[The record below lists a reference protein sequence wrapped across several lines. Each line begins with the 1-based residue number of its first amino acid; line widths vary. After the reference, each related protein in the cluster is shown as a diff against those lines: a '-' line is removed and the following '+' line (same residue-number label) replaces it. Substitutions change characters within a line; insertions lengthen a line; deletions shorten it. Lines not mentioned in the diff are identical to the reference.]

1 MISSKKNLQKKF
13 LALLV
18 LCYSYGFS
26 QQAAPALPTS
36 KVKETVAC
44 TKGYNHKGHS
54 KHTSSS
60 NKMSRANSPDTF
72 AGWASYSGANLVAK
86 LKETTDYDT
95 NLRPLFDYGQYGGSL
110 FSSTNIKAVA
120 DAVYN
125 MSASYDGSE
134 SSGMLGL
141 VTYLHC
147 ASYHEFFQ
155 TEITL
160 NTEAKSAYKLA
171 IQYLSKNDNLW
182 ITTEYGLGVLDEF
195 LIMCDYDGLRDKDF
209 VLNVIKTAIRNLTE
223 KDNWRAVVS
232 DQQML
237 TKYIT
242 AYNRIFFLMFR
253 GMQPVDV
260 AYEASLNNDPEFLQ
274 LLSNLAT
281 DKELR
286 TENEDLALMVNN
298 AIGEM
303 TRTADSSDVLKDQ
316 TEPFI
321 AEIAQSYDRLT
332 PNWYKSI
339 KSINESGN
347 CAKYNLCVNMDDITA
362 EVEAMLFPNTFTF
375 DDGRLKVRT
384 PLDYKTVQELYYASK
399 QVQTQFFRALATD
412 EPVTGDPNLN
422 LNMVVY
428 GTMKDYHD
436 WQTILN
442 GLATNNGGM
451 YIERGATFYTYQR
464 TFTESTF
471 SLEELFRH
479 EYVHYLQGRYI
490 ANGFWGST
498 DFYKDE
504 RLVWF
509 EEGMA
514 EHFAGSTDNDGVR
527 IRESQGSNVKNEGAS
542 EYMTVNEVLNASYA
556 GGFKFYRYGNM
567 LWSYWF
573 KNDINTARKLINLV
587 RADDVAGFDTEINR
601 LESDYTLQANYLNY
615 LNNVVIDDNNWWE
628 VVTPWEVDDF
638 FVVGNIADIETEF
651 EAITSK
657 DVSVTLDAST
667 SIRRFKVT
675 GSLNSGQFETEL
687 NDLMTQ
693 LKSSPTV
700 NNFDYIGGY
709 YKEISGS
716 NATFVI
722 TGSLR
727 DATVSDTPIADFSS
741 DLPSTIV
748 GGTIQFT
755 NESTGYINSYTWSFP
770 GGTPST
776 STEKNPTVVYDT
788 AGTHS
793 VTLTVTSAKSGNNT
807 RTKNNFIK
815 VHAKSSTTYCDT
827 SQGSTGTGI
836 IRVIFSTLDN
846 ISAPQNPANYSDYTS
861 YAAEVKRNKTYPITI
876 EAANTAWPDNAVKV
890 WIDWNQNGDFTDAG
904 EAVFSYEKISETGN
918 ITIPSDAALGITRM
932 RVRYG
937 YGDGKIL
944 EPCGYDDY
952 FGEVE
957 DYSINVGIAAATITW
972 AGTTSTDFSEATNWD
987 TNTIP
992 TSYDD
997 VIIPSGLTN
1006 YPVISTATE
1015 VKTLTIAS
1023 GATLIANAALTGTV
1037 TYTRNLPTDNW
1048 YLVASPLKYETI
1060 ERLNQ
1065 NNTFA
1070 SGTGTNIG
1078 LAPYKNNGTA
1088 WNYLSN
1094 TSKGN
1099 ITSGQGYSVKLKNA
1113 ANLVFT
1119 GSINSTAVNYGIT
1132 KGANDFNLI
1141 GNPYTSYVKLGD
1153 FFKDNATGTVLSEAT
1168 IWLWNQNT
1176 NSYDLK
1182 LGAADANYQIAPG
1195 QGFFV
1200 SANANTQVTF
1210 SKENQSHQSATFQRQ
1225 AKTQINL
1232 SVRENQN
1239 NTVKSTKLYYL
1250 NGVTTGFDNG
1260 YDGSVFGGT
1269 TTNYALYS
1277 QLVSNTN
1284 GKNYAVQSLP
1294 INDLENTIVP
1304 IGLKAKAG
1312 KKIVFSAESMNL
1324 PENVSIYLEDKQ
1336 NNTFTNLSKENY
1348 TVTLTTDASQ
1358 VGQFYLHTSSRELD
1372 ASIQTPANFSELT
1385 VYKSSKS
1392 ALTVSGLQAKK
1403 ASVIIYSIQG
1413 KQVFST
1419 DIISK
1424 NTATVTL
1431 PKVAAGVYLV
1441 KIISELGTI
1450 NKKIVL

>member
-1 MISSKKNLQKKF
+1 MIFSKKTFQKQAV
-13 LALLV
+13 ALLT

-26 QQAAPALPTS
+26 QQAEPALPKS

-44 TKGYNHKGHS
+44 TKGYSHKNHNEHAS
-54 KHTSSS
+54 Q
-60 NKMSRANSPDTF
+60 NRMARPDSPSTF
-72 AGWASYSGANLVAK
+72 AAWASYGGADLVRE
-86 LKETTDYDT
+86 LKEATDYDT

-110 FSSTNIKAVA
+110 FSSANVKAVA

-125 MSASYDGSE
+125 ISVAYDGRE
-134 SSGMLGL
+134 SSGMLGM

-147 ASYHEFFQ
+147 AGYHEFFQ
-155 TEITL
+155 AEITL
-160 NTEAKSAYKLA
+160 DANAKTAYKSAVQYLAKNPRLWDNTEY
-171 IQYLSKNDNLW
+171 N
-182 ITTEYGLGVLDEF
+182 LGVLDEF
-195 LIMCDYDGLRDKDF
+195 LIMCDYDGIRDKDF
-209 VLNVIKTAIRNLTE
+209 VLDVIKTAIRNLTE
-223 KDNWRAVVS
+223 NDTWREVVDN
-232 DQQML
+232 QQML
-237 TKYIT
+237 TKYIS

-253 GMQPVDV
+253 GMQPVDIE
-260 AYEASLNNDPEFLQ
+260 YEASLNNDPEFLQ
-274 LLSNLAT
+274 LLSDLAT
-281 DKELR
+281 DTELR
-286 TENEDLALMVNN
+286 DENEDLALMVNN

-303 TRTADSSDVLKDQ
+303 TRTADNSDVLKDQ

-321 AEIAQSYDRLT
+321 AEIAQSYERLT

-347 CAKYNLCVNMDDITA
+347 CAKYNLCENMDEITA
-362 EVEAMLFPNTFTF
+362 EVEAMLFPNTWTF

-399 QVQTQFFRALATD
+399 QVQTQFFRALETD
-412 EPVTGDPNLN
+412 EPVTGDINVN

-428 GTMKDYHD
+428 GTMKNYHD

-464 TFTESTF
+464 TYEESTF

-490 ANGFWGST
+490 ANGSWGES
-498 DFYKDE
+498 DFYKDG
-504 RLVWF
+504 RLIWF

-527 IRESQGSNVKNEGAS
+527 IRESQGSSVKNEGAS

-587 RADDVAGFDTEINR
+587 RADDIAAFDTEINR
-601 LESDYTLQANYLNY
+601 LESSWRLESDFKNY
-615 LNNVVIDDNNWWE
+615 LNNVVIDENNWWE

-651 EAITSK
+651 EAITGK
-657 DVSVTLDAST
+657 DVTVTLDAST

-675 GSLNSGQFETEL
+675 GSLTSGQFETEL
-687 NDLMTQ
+687 NELMTQ
-693 LKSSPTV
+693 LKESPTV

-709 YKEISGS
+709 YKEVSGS

-727 DATVSDTPIADFSS
+727 DATVSDAPVADFSS

-748 GGTIQFT
+748 GGSIQFT

-776 STEKNPTVVYDT
+776 STEKNPTVVYGSPGNYD
-788 AGTHS
+788 

-807 RTKNNFIK
+807 RTKNTFIK
-815 VHAKSSTTYCDT
+815 VHGKSDTDYCPI
-827 SQGSTGTGI
+827 SIGTKGVGI
-836 IRVIFSTLDN
+836 HSVKFSNLDN
-846 ISAPQNPANYSDYTS
+846 EDFVYNEERYSDYTS
-861 YAAEVKRNKTYPITI
+861 YAAEVNLNKTYPIAI
-876 EAANTAWPDNAVKV
+876 KAEIASWDKNNIKA
-890 WIDWNQNGDFTDAG
+890 WIDWNQDGDFEDAEEEVYAHIG
-904 EAVFSYEKISETGN
+904 AFKEGSVTVPSNAV
-918 ITIPSDAALGITRM
+918 LGVTRM

-937 YGDGKIL
+937 YDK
-944 EPCGYDDY
+944 EVFACGEDSY

-957 DYSINVGIAAATITW
+957 DYSVIVGIEASTITW
-972 AGTTSTDFSEATNWD
+972 TGNTSTDFTDITNWN
-987 TNTIP
+987 TNTVP

-997 VIIPSGLTN
+997 VIIPAGLTK
-1006 YPVISTATE
+1006 YPVIETPTE
-1015 VKTLTIAS
+1015 VKTITIAS
-1023 GATLIANAALTGTV
+1023 GATLIANAELTGTV

-1048 YLVASPLKYETI
+1048 YLIASPLKYETI
-1060 ERLNQ
+1060 ERLNE
-1065 NNTFA
+1065 NNSFA

-1078 LAPYKNNGTA
+1078 FASYNNDGTV

-1094 TSKGN
+1094 NSKGN
-1099 ITSGQGYSVKLKNA
+1099 ITSAQGYSVKLNGA
-1113 ANLVFT
+1113 SNLVFT
-1119 GSINSTAVNYGIT
+1119 GNINSTAVNYGIT
-1132 KGANDFNLI
+1132 KNVNDFNLI

-1168 IWLWNQNT
+1168 IWLWNQAT

-1182 LGAADANYQIAPG
+1182 LGTADANYQIAPG

-1200 SANANTQVTF
+1200 SAAANTNVTF
-1210 SKENQSHQSATFQRQ
+1210 SKENQSHQSDTFQRQ
-1225 AKTQINL
+1225 AKTEINL
-1232 SVRENQN
+1232 SVSEN
-1239 NTVKSTKLYYL
+1239 NTVKSTKLYYID
-1250 NGVTTGFDNG
+1250 GTTTGFDNG
-1260 YDGSVFGGT
+1260 YDGTVFGGT
-1269 TTNYALYS
+1269 ITNYELYT
-1277 QLVSNTN
+1277 QLVSDNN

-1294 INDLENTIVP
+1294 TNNLENTIVP
-1304 IGLKAKAG
+1304 IGLKVRAG
-1312 KKIVFSAESMNL
+1312 KKVEFSVKTTNL
-1324 PENVSIYLEDKQ
+1324 PENIIVYLEDKE
-1336 NNTFTNLSKENY
+1336 NNTFTNLSEGNY
-1348 TVTLTTDASQ
+1348 TVTVTKDATEI
-1358 VGQFYLHTSSRELD
+1358 GQFYLHTKSKRLD
-1372 ASIQTPANFSELT
+1372 ANQNIASLNKLA
-1385 VYKSSKS
+1385 VYKSSNS
-1392 ALTVSGLQAKK
+1392 TVTITGLEAKK
-1403 ASVIIYSIQG
+1403 ARVILYSIQG

-1419 DIISK
+1419 EIKSK
-1424 NTATVTL
+1424 ENATVNL
-1431 PKVAAGVYLV
+1431 PKLASGIYLV
-1441 KIISELGTI
+1441 KIISEIGEV
-1450 NKKIVL
+1450 NKKIIL

>member
-44 TKGYNHKGHS
+44 TKGYNHKDHS
-54 KHTSSS
+54 KHTSS
-60 NKMSRANSPDTF
+60 NKMARANSPDTF
-72 AGWASYSGANLVAK
+72 VGWASYSGANLVAK

-125 MSASYDGSE
+125 MSASYDGTE

-155 TEITL
+155 TEVTL

-171 IQYLSKNDNLW
+171 VKYLSTNARLW
-182 ITTEYGLGVLDEF
+182 DTTEYGLGVLDEF

-209 VLNVIKTAIRNLTE
+209 VLDVIKTAIRNLTE
-223 KDNWRAVVS
+223 KDNWRAVVN

-286 TENEDLALMVNN
+286 TENDDLALMVNN

-321 AEIAQSYDRLT
+321 AEIAQSYERLT

-464 TFTESTF
+464 TFAESTF

-498 DFYKDE
+498 EFYKDG
-504 RLVWF
+504 RLIWF

-542 EYMTVNEVLNASYA
+542 EYMTVKEVLNASYA

-587 RADDVAGFDTEINR
+587 RADDITAFDTEINR
-601 LESDYTLQANYLNY
+601 LESSWQLERNFLAY
-615 LNNVVIDDNNWWE
+615 LNNVVIDENNWWE
-628 VVTPWEVDDF
+628 VRTPWEVDDF

-651 EAITSK
+651 EAITAK
-657 DVSVTLDAST
+657 DVTVTLDAST

-709 YKEISGS
+709 YKEVSGS

-727 DATVSDTPIADFSS
+727 DATVSDAPIADFSS
-741 DLPSTIV
+741 NLPSTIV

-788 AGTHS
+788 PGTHA
-793 VTLTVTSAKSGNNT
+793 VTLTVKSAKSGNNI

-815 VHAKSSTTYCDT
+815 VHAKSSTTYCST
-827 SQGSTGTGI
+827 SFDSKGTGI
-836 IRVIFSTLDN
+836 QRVKFSNLDHEDLIYN
-846 ISAPQNPANYSDYTS
+846 DERYSDYTS
-861 YAAEVKRNKTYPITI
+861 YAAEVNLNKTYSIAIKTEI
-876 EAANTAWPDNAVKV
+876 STWEKNSIKA
-890 WIDWNQNGDFTDAG
+890 WIDWNQDGDFDD
-904 EAVFSYEKISETGN
+904 EKEEIFAHRGAFKIGSVTV
-918 ITIPSDAALGITRM
+918 PSNASLGATRM

-937 YGDGKIL
+937 YDK
-944 EPCGYDDY
+944 EVFACGNDTY

-957 DYSINVGIAAATITW
+957 DYSVIVGVEATTITW
-972 AGTTSTDFSEATNWD
+972 TGSTNTDFAEAKNWD
-987 TNTIP
+987 TNTVP
-992 TSYDD
+992 TNYDD
-997 VIIPSGLTN
+997 VIIPAGLTN

-1023 GATLIANAALTGTV
+1023 GATLIANAALTGTA

-1094 TSKGN
+1094 NSKGN
-1099 ITSGQGYSVKLKNA
+1099 ITSAQGYSVKLNGA
-1113 ANLVFT
+1113 SNLVFT
-1119 GSINSTAVNYGIT
+1119 GNINSTAVNYSIT
-1132 KGANDFNLI
+1132 KGANNFNLI

-1250 NGVTTGFDNG
+1250 NGVTKGFDNG

-1312 KKIVFSAESMNL
+1312 KKMVFSAESMNL

-1336 NNTFTNLSKENY
+1336 NNTFTNLGKENY

-1358 VGQFYLHTSSRELD
+1358 VGQFYLHTSSKELD
-1372 ASIQTPANFSELT
+1372 ASIQTPTNFSELT
-1385 VYKSSKS
+1385 VYKSSKTT
-1392 ALTVSGLQAKK
+1392 LTVNGLQAKK

-1431 PKVAAGVYLV
+1431 PKAAAGVYLV